1 MCERGAV
8 RQHRSRET
16 SGPACQAPG
25 VRSLWV
31 NGFGAGGPLGESVR
45 KAEVSGLAA
54 QGRKTRPSKEGPFL
68 EGPCRVDTGG
78 ERGGSA
84 DRGRRWPTP
93 VAREVGDQALF
104 PMPSRWQ

>member
-16 SGPACQAPG
+16 SGPTCQAPG
-25 VRSLWV
+25 MRSLWV

-54 QGRKTRPSKEGPFL
+54 QGRKKEQ
-68 EGPCRVDTGG
+68 
-78 ERGGSA
+78 ERKLLPGLVWGVG
-84 DRGRRWPTP
+84 RGRDEN
-93 VAREVGDQALF
+93 ASF
-104 PMPSRWQ
+104 